1 MGIIEI
7 ILLLIFGYAF
17 IKVGLTEYPE
27 LFFAIVVFGAII
39 WIVKKKLLLRPVFL
53 QEGKLILPI

>member
-39 WIVKKKLLLRPVFL
+39 WIVKKNKR
-53 QEGKLILPI
+53 Q